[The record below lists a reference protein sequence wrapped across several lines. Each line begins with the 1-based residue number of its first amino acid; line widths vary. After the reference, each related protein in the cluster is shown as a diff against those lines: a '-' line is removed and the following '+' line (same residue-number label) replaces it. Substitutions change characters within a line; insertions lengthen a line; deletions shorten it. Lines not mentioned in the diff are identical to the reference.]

1 MITLRAATDNSRG
14 SLVVLPAA
22 GLDTDA
28 QHQPTDAQ
36 RQPTASMA
44 ISSGA
49 ERAAAT
55 VQTTIAGS

>member
-22 GLDTDA
+22 GLATDA
-28 QHQPTDAQ
+28 QHQPTDGK
-36 RQPTASMA
+36 A
-44 ISSGA
+44 ISPGA

>member
-1 MITLRAATDNSRG
+1 MPAVALAA
-14 SLVVLPAA
+14 
-22 GLDTDA
+22 DA

-36 RQPTASMA
+36 HQPANGMT
-44 ISSGA
+44 ISPGA

>member
-1 MITLRAATDNSRG
+1 M
-14 SLVVLPAA
+14 PAIVM
-22 GLDTDA
+22 TVDA

-36 RQPTASMA
+36 HQPTDGKA
-44 ISSGA
+44 ISPST

>member
-1 MITLRAATDNSRG
+1 M
-14 SLVVLPAA
+14 PAA
-22 GLDTDA
+22 GLATDA

-36 RQPTASMA
+36 HQPTDGKA
-44 ISSGA
+44 ISPGA

>member
-14 SLVVLPAA
+14 SLVVLSAA
-22 GLDTDA
+22 GLATDA

-36 RQPTASMA
+36 HQPTAGMA
-44 ISSGA
+44 ISPGA

>member
-14 SLVVLPAA
+14 SLVVVPAA
-22 GLDTDA
+22 GLATDA
-28 QHQPTDAQ
+28 QHQPTAAQ
-36 RQPTASMA
+36 HQPTDGKA

>member
-14 SLVVLPAA
+14 SLVVRPAIEM
-22 GLDTDA
+22 TVDA
-28 QHQPTDAQ
+28 QHQPTAGK
-36 RQPTASMA
+36 A
-44 ISSGA
+44 ISPGA